1 MLVLRW
7 VAVMLVALGASL
19 GVAAAVTA
27 ESAYTPAKPYTLVTM
42 KPSEFTSNGDLISGW
57 YWLRNSSNTA
67 EWTFDVTSLAGVMAV
82 QNAKRSSVY
91 INVSGLVTKGVNG
104 ASGYSGG
111 LSIRYVGLKT
121 VNSSIYLNNPFRPRE
136 LTQLPIN
143 PTGGIGY
150 AAYGASVMPSSSYL
164 GATTMKVIV
173 SRWNSAATKD
183 IHIAVNQGAATIA
196 YVK

>member
-7 VAVMLVALGASL
+7 VTVLLVALGASL

-27 ESAYTPAKPYTLVTM
+27 ESAYTPPTPYTLVTM
-42 KPSEFTSNGDLISGW
+42 KPTGFTSNGDPVNGW
-57 YWLRNSSNTA
+57 YWLRNSSQTA
-67 EWTFDVTSLAGVMAV
+67 EWTFNVTSLAGVMAV
-82 QNAKRSSVY
+82 RDAKRSSVY

-111 LSIRYVGLKT
+111 LSIRYVGMKT
-121 VNSSIYLNNPFRPRE
+121 VNSSVTLNNPFRPRE
-136 LTQLPIN
+136 LHQLPIN

-150 AAYGASVMPSSSYL
+150 AAYGASLVPSSSYQ

-173 SRWNSAATKD
+173 SRSNSAATQD
-183 IHIAVNQGAATIA
+183 VHIAVNENAAMIA

>member
-1 MLVLRW
+1 MVTW
-7 VAVMLVALGASL
+7 VL
-19 GVAAAVTA
+19 GVHMTGRISSSAAT
-27 ESAYTPAKPYTLVTM
+27 
-42 KPSEFTSNGDLISGW
+42 
-57 YWLRNSSNTA
+57 
-67 EWTFDVTSLAGVMAV
+67 
-82 QNAKRSSVY
+82 
-91 INVSGLVTKGVNG
+91 
-104 ASGYSGG
+104 ASGYSGR

-121 VNSSIYLNNPFRPRE
+121 VNSSVYLNNPFRPRE

-173 SRWNSAATKD
+173 SRSNSAATKD
-183 IHIAVNQGAATIA
+183 IHIAVSQGAATIA

>member
-1 MLVLRW
+1 MLILRW
-7 VAVMLVALGASL
+7 VTVILVALGTSL

-27 ESAYTPAKPYTLVTM
+27 ETAYTPATPYTLVTM
-42 KPSEFTSNGDLISGW
+42 KPGGFTSNGDLINGW
-57 YWLRNSSNTA
+57 YWLRNSSQTA
-67 EWTFDVTSLAGVMAV
+67 EWTFDVNSLASVMAV
-82 QNAKRSSVY
+82 RDAKRSSVY
-91 INVSGLVTKGVNG
+91 LNVSGLVTKGVNG

-111 LSIRYVGLKT
+111 LSIRYVGVKT

-150 AAYGASVMPSSSYL
+150 AAYGASLVPSSSYQ

-173 SRWNSAATKD
+173 SRSNSSATQG
-183 IHIAVNQGAATIA
+183 IHIAVNQNAALIA